1 MPTTALLRRLGA
13 LCLAGLL
20 ANTAQAHKA
29 SDAYLTLVVDAARIT
44 QRFDIALRD
53 LDRDLALDQDDDGQ
67 LRWSEVRTRWPQ
79 IEALADASL
88 QLRADGQPCRS
99 SPPGPAQLDQHSDG
113 AYAVLT
119 RSWQCDAPVKSLD
132 LQYRLFAGSDPTHRG
147 ILRIDQAGATPD
159 APARTLQT
167 AVLVPQP
174 DSGPAADP
182 AGATAQHF
190 VIAEPG
196 AAGPRSASLTGFI
209 AEGVHHILIGTDH
222 VLFLFALLLPAV
234 LLLQPSAQRL
244 DSGGRRGGHTST
256 MQLLSTFMRR
266 HDTPAPTLTAPGV
279 SSGGGVGALA
289 LPLAQPGAGRAL
301 APFLQLGH
309 WQDAPTFG
317 PVLCE
322 VVRVVSAFTLAHSI
336 TLALAVLNW
345 VNPPS
350 RAVESIIAASVIF
363 AALNNI
369 RPMLREQRWRMTF
382 VFGLVHGF
390 GFASAL
396 KDLGLDGANLAT
408 SLLGFN
414 LGVELG
420 QLALVSLF
428 LPLAW
433 AARRSQLY
441 QRGVLIGGSGLIAVL
456 ASIWLIER
464 VFDLKLLAL

>member
-1 MPTTALLRRLGA
+1 MPTTAVLRRLGA

-20 ANTAQAHKA
+20 ASTAQAHKA
-29 SDAYLTLVVDAARIT
+29 SDAYLTLVVDEARIT

-67 LRWSEVRTRWPQ
+67 LRWAEVRTRWPQ
-79 IEALADASL
+79 IEALADTSL

-99 SPPGPAQLDQHSDG
+99 GPPGPAQLDQHSDG

-119 RSWQCDAPVKSLD
+119 RTWQCDAPVKSLD

-167 AVLVPQP
+167 AVLVPLP
-174 DSGPAADP
+174 ASGAPTDAAD
-182 AGATAQHF
+182 ATAQHF

-196 AAGPRSASLTGFI
+196 ADGHRSASLTGFI

-234 LLLQPSAQRL
+234 LLLKPSVQRF
-244 DSGGRRGGHTST
+244 DSGGEHGGNA
-256 MQLLSTFMRR
+256 MLPQPTFMRR
-266 HDTPAPTLTAPGV
+266 HDNNTPTLAAPGA
-279 SSGGGVGALA
+279 GAVGALA
-289 LPLAQPGAGRAL
+289 LPLTQPGTDRAL

-309 WQDAPTFG
+309 WQAAPTFG
-317 PVLCE
+317 PVLRE
-322 VVRVVSAFTLAHSI
+322 VVRVVTAFTLAHSI

-350 RAVESIIAASVIF
+350 RVVESIIAASVIF

-369 RPMLREQRWRMTF
+369 YPMLREQRWRMTF

-456 ASIWLIER
+456 ASVWLVER
-464 VFDLKLLAL
+464 VFDLKLLTL

>member
-1 MPTTALLRRLGA
+1 MPTTAVLRRLGA

-20 ANTAQAHKA
+20 ASTAQAHKA

-99 SPPGPAQLDQHSDG
+99 GPPGPAQIDEHSDG

-119 RSWQCDAPVKSLD
+119 RTWQCNAPVKSLD

-147 ILRIDQAGATPD
+147 ILRIDQAGATPG

-167 AVLVPQP
+167 AVLVPLP
-174 DSGPAADP
+174 EHAPAAD
-182 AGATAQHF
+182 AVGATAQHF

-196 AAGPRSASLTGFI
+196 TDGHRSASLTGFI

-234 LLLQPSAQRL
+234 LLLQPSAQRPG
-244 DSGGRRGGHTST
+244 SSGRRGDTARA
-256 MQLLSTFMRR
+256 MQAQPIVMSR
-266 HDTPAPTLTAPGV
+266 HDNTPEPTLTAPGA
-279 SSGGGVGALA
+279 SGVGALA

-309 WQDAPTFG
+309 WQAAPTFS
-317 PVLCE
+317 PVLRE
-322 VVRVVSAFTLAHSI
+322 VVRVVTAFTLAHSI

-350 RAVESIIAASVIF
+350 RVVESIIAASVIF

-369 RPMLREQRWRMTF
+369 HPMLREQRWRMTF

-441 QRGVLIGGSGLIAVL
+441 QRGVLIGGSGLIAML
-456 ASIWLIER
+456 ASIWLVER
-464 VFDLKLLAL
+464 VFDLKLLTL